1 MVLIVIGGIIG
12 MLAGGV
18 PGLIIGGFIGYGA
31 GVVFRKWIVGGLRVV
46 QSQLID
52 SVFAVMGALCKA
64 DNVVTRDEI
73 NAVERMFGML
83 NLHGQQ
89 REKAKAAFNR
99 GKQADFDLDA
109 AIDQFAR
116 ISRGRGP
123 LLQLF
128 LQLQCMA
135 IAADG
140 HIDVAEHA
148 MLVRI
153 ARRLGLSEADV
164 SQLEA
169 LLRAGAGGPS
179 AAGSK
184 PAQDRLADAYV
195 ALGVTAATNP
205 ADIKRA
211 YRKIISKNHPDK
223 LAARGLPESMRAV
236 AEERSREINSAYD
249 LIKSARGDVK

>member
-1 MVLIVIGGIIG
+1 MALIIIGAIIGALLGGMPGLLIGG
-12 MLAGGV
+12 L
-18 PGLIIGGFIGYGA
+18 IGYVA
-31 GVVFRKWIVGGLRVV
+31 GVVLRQSVIGGLRVV

-52 SVFAVMGALCKA
+52 STFAVMGALCKA
-64 DNVVTRDEI
+64 DKIVTRDEI
-73 NAVERMFGML
+73 NAVEHIFRML
-83 NLHGQQ
+83 KLHGEQ
-89 REKAKAAFNR
+89 REQAKTAFNR
-99 GKQADFDLDA
+99 GKRADFDLDA
-109 AIDQFAR
+109 AVDQFAR
-116 ISRGRGP
+116 VSRGRGP

-140 HIDVAEHA
+140 RIDSAEHE

-169 LLRAGAGGPS
+169 LLRAGGAGPS
-179 AAGSK
+179 AAS
-184 PAQDRLADAYV
+184 AESAENRLADAYA
-195 ALGVTAATNP
+195 ALGVTPETHA

-211 YRKIISKNHPDK
+211 YRKLISQNHPDK

-249 LIKSARGDVK
+249 LIKSARSDLK